1 MQRLS
6 DDDLRD
12 YFLGWQCRLRQIA
25 VREMG
30 GMPTPGMRPAVWS
43 KKGDLVTDAMT
54 VQLAEHHPRET
65 TAFFRF
71 QIQKTNEQQKVRDA
85 ALRFLGAEY
94 FQQPELF
101 TGEMTALF
109 APESELAAR
118 MLKLK
123 EVLLDFEQY
132 SQRFRMF
139 ARVRLLKDGDAHR
152 EATIWHNRLFNPRV
166 PGEAMVLAF
175 RPVWKSVEADPWPA
189 SGRTGN

>member
-6 DDDLRD
+6 DSDLRN
-12 YFLGWQCRLRQIA
+12 YFLGWQCRVRQIA

-30 GMPTPGMRPAVWS
+30 GMPTPGMRPAVWT
-43 KKGDLVTDAMT
+43 KKGELVMDAMT
-54 VQLAEHHPRET
+54 VQLAEHHPYET
-65 TAFFRF
+65 TTFFRF

-109 APESELAAR
+109 APGSALAGR
-118 MLKLK
+118 MVKLK

-139 ARVRLLKDGDAHR
+139 ARVRLLKDTDPLR
-152 EATIWHNRLFNPRV
+152 EATYWHNRLFNTRV
-166 PGEAMVLAF
+166 PGDATVLAF
-175 RPVWKSVEADPWPA
+175 RPVWRSVEADPWP
-189 SGRTGN
+189 R

>member
-6 DDDLRD
+6 DSDLRN
-12 YFLGWQCRLRQIA
+12 YFLGWQCRVRQIA

-30 GMPTPGMRPAVWS
+30 GMPTPGMRPAVWT
-43 KKGDLVTDAMT
+43 KKGELVMDAMT
-54 VQLAEHHPRET
+54 VQLAEHHPYET
-65 TAFFRF
+65 TTFFRF

-109 APESELAAR
+109 APGSALAGR
-118 MLKLK
+118 MVKLK

-139 ARVRLLKDGDAHR
+139 AKVRLLKEADPHR
-152 EATIWHNRLFNPRV
+152 EATLWHNRLFNPRT
-166 PGEAMVLAF
+166 PGDAMVLAF